1 MSLCTPAAATPCMPA
16 AVAPCGPAGDGLA
29 PFDAVL
35 YPNRS
40 LGPFGFYALMSA
52 IVLVSA
58 ALGAAFVFAGAW
70 PVTGFLG
77 LDVLL
82 LYLAF
87 RWNYR
92 AGRCAELIRLDR
104 DGLCVRQVRPSG
116 ATREWRFEPHWVR
129 VTIDDPPR
137 HDSQLVLS
145 SHGRALAIGAFLTA
159 EERAEVARALRA
171 ALAAHRQGENPEPA
185 AAHARSPTEALSCDR
200 ETS

>member
-1 MSLCTPAAATPCMPA
+1 MSLCTPAATSCMPA
-16 AVAPCGPAGDGLA
+16 AVAPCGPAV

-40 LGPFGFYALMSA
+40 LGSLGFYMLMAA
-52 IVLVSA
+52 IVLASV
-58 ALGAAFVFAGAW
+58 ALGAGFVLAGAW

-104 DGLCVRQVRPSG
+104 DGLCVRQVRPDG
-116 ATREWRFEPHWVR
+116 RTRAWRFEPHWVR
-129 VTIDDPPR
+129 VSLDDPPR

-145 SHGRALAIGAFLTA
+145 SHGRALAIGGFLTA
-159 EERAEVARALRA
+159 AERAEVAKALRA
-171 ALAAHRQGENPEPA
+171 ALAAHRQIENPDATAP
-185 AAHARSPTEALSCDR
+185 HARSPTEAPS
-200 ETS
+200 